1 MAPGG
6 TLTVV
11 AEDRVWKL
19 TGVGGRTVLELLV
32 DAGISGFSSPCGG
45 NGLCGKCLVKIT
57 EGTAG
62 AVHDD
67 ERRLLTPA
75 QLHGGLRLACRMRY
89 DGDADLTITL
99 ADTDAR
105 SNILTT
111 FNDETVHSTPRRH
124 YHAETYGCAIDIGTT
139 TIVVYLVRLDT
150 RQVFGHRSAMNRQRS
165 HGADVISRIQYA
177 QEHPDGTKILQHAIV
192 GQLDAM
198 IGDLLT
204 SHGIP
209 SEALGELVA
218 VGNPTMIHLLVG
230 EDTSGIG
237 AAPFTCTFTEPRSLQ
252 GAEIGFANARHA
264 NLELPGAVAAYVGSD
279 ITSGVYAANIMQGG
293 KPVLYIDIGTNG
305 EIVLWDGK
313 RLTGCSSAAGP
324 AFEGAAIRH
333 GLGAVPGAIDHIWQ
347 DSDGH
352 IVWSTIGAKDAHGI
366 CGSGIVDTMALLL
379 DLELV
384 DETGAMDTTHPNANR
399 YLVASPDGLALR
411 ITNSVYF
418 TRSDVREVQLAKA
431 AIAAGAQVLLD
442 AAGLASD
449 DLEGIVIAGGFGSY
463 IDIASAQRIGLL
475 PPVPP
480 SRISVVGNAA
490 GKGALELL
498 MFDGVE
504 TQVEQ
509 IRTTMA
515 YIELS
520 SSPAFQQQYV
530 SHMYFG
536 EDPDA

>member
-32 DAGISGFSSPCGG
+32 DAGIEGYASPCGG

-57 EGTAG
+57 EGEAG
-62 AVHDD
+62 GVHAD

-75 QLHGGLRLACRMRY
+75 QLQDGLRLACRMRY

-99 ADTDAR
+99 LDASAR
-105 SNILTT
+105 GNILTT
-111 FNDETVHSTPRRH
+111 FNNEMPCGTPRRH

-150 RQVFGHRSAMNRQRS
+150 RQVIGHRSAMNRQRS

-177 QEHPDGTKILQHAIV
+177 QEHPDGTRILQHAIV

-209 SEALGELVA
+209 SEAISELVA

-230 EDTSGIG
+230 ADTSGIG
-237 AAPFTCTFTEPRSLQ
+237 AAPFTCAFTEPRSLR
-252 GAEIGFANARHA
+252 GVDIGLDNARHA
-264 NLELPGAVAAYVGSD
+264 HLELPGAVAAYVGSD
-279 ITSGVYAANIMQGG
+279 ITSGVHAANIMRSG

-313 RLTGCSSAAGP
+313 RLSACASAAGP
-324 AFEGAAIRH
+324 AFEGASIRH
-333 GLGAVPGAIDHIWQ
+333 GLGAVPGAIDHIWHHP
-347 DSDGH
+347 DGR
-352 IVWSTIGAKDAHGI
+352 IAWSTIGAQDAHGI

-379 DLELV
+379 DLGLV
-384 DETGAMDTTHPNANR
+384 DETGAMDTSHPNADR
-399 YLVASPDGLALR
+399 YLTDSPDGLALR
-411 ITNSVYF
+411 ITDTIHF
-418 TRSDVREVQLAKA
+418 TRTDVREVQLAKA

-449 DLEGIVIAGGFGSY
+449 ELEGIVIAGGFGSY

-475 PPVPP
+475 PPVSPF
-480 SRISVVGNAA
+480 RISVVGNAA
-490 GKGALELL
+490 GKGALEQL
-498 MFDGVE
+498 MFDGV
-504 TQVEQ
+504 TAQVEQ
-509 IRTTMA
+509 IRTAIT

-520 SSPAFQQQYV
+520 SSSAFQQQYV